1 LLKKQMLKNSRSKQA
16 FILMF
21 LAAFLMGSL
30 FVARVSAQP
39 TISLSIYRDDGY
51 SLGSDING
59 QFTVTAQVSSGVV
72 RVEFYLNGTLQQSDT
87 SSPFTWAFNTN
98 SYPLGHVNITAVAYD
113 SSGQQETAFLNLNL
127 VETPAWA
134 NILLVLVIVVSIV
147 VVAISLWYKMRRNS
161 GKSKLVKCPSCGY
174 VYTPSSGMS
183 LVHVGSS
190 QLRKCPKCGKTFF
203 GGNLKETP
211 ETEETRPT
219 SDTLTEDERLKRD
232 IEKSKYED
240 KA

>member
-1 LLKKQMLKNSRSKQA
+1 
-16 FILMF
+16 
-21 LAAFLMGSL
+21 MGSL
-30 FVARVSAQP
+30 FVAHVSAQP
-39 TISLSIYRDDGY
+39 TISLSTYRDDGY

-59 QFTVTAQVSSGVV
+59 QFTVTAHVSSGVV

-98 SYPLGHVNITAVAYD
+98 SYPLGHANITAVAYD
-113 SSGQQETAFLNLNL
+113 SSGQQATAFWNPNF

-134 NILLVLVIVVSIV
+134 NILLILVIVVSIV
-147 VVAISLWYKMRRNS
+147 VVAVGYKMRRNS
-161 GKSKLVKCPSCGY
+161 GKSKLVKCPSCGN
-174 VYTPSSGMS
+174 VFTPSVGLS
-183 LVHVGSS
+183 LVHVGAS

-203 GGNLKETP
+203 GGNLQEAPK
-211 ETEETRPT
+211 TEETTPT
-219 SDTLTEDERLKRD
+219 SDTLTLDERLKRD